1 MSTRTEHDTM
11 GNVEVPSEAYWGAQP
26 SAAATISKSAAKPCR
41 SR

>member
-11 GNVEVPSEAYWGAQP
+11 GNVE
-26 SAAATISKSAAKPCR
+26 AATISKSAAKPCR